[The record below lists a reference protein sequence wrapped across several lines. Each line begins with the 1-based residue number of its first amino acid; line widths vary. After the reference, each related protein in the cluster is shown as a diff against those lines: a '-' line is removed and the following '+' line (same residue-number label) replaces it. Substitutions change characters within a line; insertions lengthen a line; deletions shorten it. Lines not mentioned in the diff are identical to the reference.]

1 MFVFERKDNGKRKEV
16 ASVNIVVCIKQ
27 VPEVAEAELEIE
39 QDGSDIDREDLVM
52 GINEWDNYAVE
63 EAIRIKE
70 NCGGLVTAVT
80 LGDEDAEDVLRRALA
95 MGADKAVLIDET
107 GFEHSDAFGYAH
119 GLASALGTM
128 EYDLIL
134 TGAQASDD
142 GWAQVGVML
151 AELLKLPFASLAVGI
166 TVNGKSVHVLRELES
181 NMLEKTVL
189 ELPAV
194 ITVQTGINDPRYV
207 SVMGIRKVRNIEI
220 ERTDCDQ
227 LEVSNRDRGAE
238 GSSVASRILS
248 LPHGGEEAEILTGT
262 LQEIC
267 DKTAQIIRDRGGID

>member
-1 MFVFERKDNGKRKEV
+1 M
-16 ASVNIVVCIKQ
+16 NIVVCVKQ
-27 VPEVAEAELEIE
+27 VPEVAEAELEIK
-39 QDGSDIDREDLVM
+39 QDGSDIEREDLVM

-107 GFEHSDAFGYAH
+107 GFEHSDAFGYAQ
-119 GLASALGTM
+119 GLARALGKM
-128 EYDLIL
+128 QYDLIL

-142 GWAQVGVML
+142 GWGQVGGML
-151 AELLKLPFASLAVGI
+151 ADLLNLPFVSLAVGI
-166 TVNGKSVHVLRELES
+166 TVNEKSVHVLRELES
-181 NMLEKTVL
+181 NILEKTVL

-220 ERTDCDQ
+220 EKTDCDQ
-227 LEVSNRDRGAE
+227 LEVSERDRGAQ
-238 GSSVASRILS
+238 GSSVASTILS

-267 DKTAQIIRDRGGID
+267 DRTAQIIRDRGGID